1 MNQVLETARL
11 DALNAVGNTPLVPL
25 RRVTQGLDAE
35 VFVKLESFNPTGS
48 YKDRMGL
55 SMVEEAEREGLISP
69 GRTTIVEYTG
79 GSTGSSLAFVCAVKG
94 YRLKLVSSDAFSE
107 EKIRTMR
114 ALGAEVE
121 VLPSERGKITARL
134 MEQMIGRTRELA
146 ERPDTYFTDQCNNPH
161 NPKGYEPMGREIL
174 EQTGGDVNAFVA
186 AVGTA
191 GCAMGNARALRAADP
206 SIKVFVVEPSTSAVI
221 SGGSSGSHRIEGIA
235 LGFVPGVF
243 DPTLVDDVIVID
255 EDEARQTAR
264 RIAAEEGIFAGT
276 SSGANVLAALK
287 VAERLGGGAKV
298 VVPAVDSGLKYV
310 STDLFSSR

>member
-1 MNQVLETARL
+1 MDRL
-11 DALNAVGNTPLVPL
+11 LRTVPPDALSAIGGTPLVPL
-25 RRVTQGLDAE
+25 RRMTEGLDAE
-35 VFVKLESFNPTGS
+35 IFVKVEAFNPTGS

-55 SMVEEAEREGLISP
+55 SMVEEAERDGLIEP

-94 YRLKLVSSDAFSE
+94 YPLKLVSSDAFSE

-121 VLPSERGKITARL
+121 ILPSDGGKITREL
-134 MEQMIGRTRELA
+134 MDGIIGRTAELA
-146 ERPDTYFTDQCNNPH
+146 EQPDTYFTDQCNNPH

-174 EQTGGDVNAFVA
+174 EQTGGDVDAFVA

-191 GCAMGNARALRAADP
+191 GCAMGNARALKSANPD
-206 SIKVFVVEPSTSAVI
+206 IQVFVVEPSSSAVI
-221 SGGSSGSHRIEGIA
+221 SGRPPGSHRIEGIA

-243 DPTLVDDVIVID
+243 DRTLVDDVVVI
-255 EDEARQTAR
+255 EEAEARATAR
-264 RIAAEEGIFAGT
+264 RLASEEGVFAGT

-287 VAERLGGGAKV
+287 VADRLGNGIRIV
-298 VVPAVDSGLKYV
+298 CPAVDSGLKYV
-310 STDLFSSR
+310 STDLYR